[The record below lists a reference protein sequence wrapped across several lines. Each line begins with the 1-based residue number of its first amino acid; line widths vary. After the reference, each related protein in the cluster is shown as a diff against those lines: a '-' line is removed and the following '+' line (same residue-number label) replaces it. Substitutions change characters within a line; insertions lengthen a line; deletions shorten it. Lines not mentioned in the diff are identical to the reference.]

1 MAALWTAPSDSAGNS
16 YKIASAGDKSG
27 SRKLVAVTSRR
38 RPWKGALIFSGVVLL
53 ATISVMVLVPT
64 ERVLLE
70 VGAMLAGLGVGAWF
84 SRFGV
89 PRRWVGSVVLIL
101 VIAVWSALGTAG
113 YAWFGGFLA
122 GTLAGVAWG
131 RAVANRTVQPAAPWT
146 VDAQGFATVADAR
159 SAAAAALRSLDGKKH
174 GRLSVNRGSAGFE
187 VAGGVES
194 GMICHRNADVTN
206 EGSWAVL
213 VRSAGIADESVEVPM
228 GDVQGFMPA
237 RLVHDLASVEAAL
250 AVFFRNP
257 RASSFG
263 PEWVTGSEAEA
274 TRLTTP

>member
-1 MAALWTAPSDSAGNS
+1 MT
-16 YKIASAGDKSG
+16 
-27 SRKLVAVTSRR
+27 TSRR
-38 RPWKGALIFSGVVLL
+38 RPWEGALIFSGVVLL
-53 ATISVMVLVPT
+53 ATISVMVFVPT
-64 ERVLLE
+64 ERVVLE
-70 VGAMLAGLGVGAWF
+70 VGAMLAGLGVGAGL

-101 VIAVWSALGTAG
+101 FIAVWFALGTAG

-122 GTLAGVAWG
+122 GTLAGVARG

-159 SAAAAALRSLDGKKH
+159 SATAAALRSLDGRKH

-213 VRSAGIADESVEVPM
+213 VRSAGTAEKSVEIPM
-228 GDVQGFMPA
+228 GDVTGFMPP
-237 RLVHDLASVEAAL
+237 RLVHDLSSVEAVL
-250 AVFFRNP
+250 AEFFNNP
-257 RASSFG
+257 GASSFG
-263 PEWVTGSEAEA
+263 PDWVTGDEAEA